1 MSSLPLEPH
10 QRKRLEAFRGIA
22 EERLTRLNLLW
33 VQLEQ
38 GLGEPEAMRDLARE
52 LHTLKGEAAL
62 MGLAPVAALIHGLE
76 ELLRPYFAG
85 APADAAVGDQLLRG
99 LDLVGEAINA
109 AAGAPGA
116 VQSPAE
122 GKATSEDAPPSVPI
136 PRERAGAARTS
147 DTVRV
152 TSAKLDRVRDIIGEL
167 MLTRARLDLSTREF
181 RKAHE
186 MTREYQEQTAPSGAV
201 ARLFGMLLEAIAGI
215 ETRLRE
221 DSYRITDLV
230 AELDGAT
237 RALRMVPLSRLFEQY
252 PLAVRELARELGRE
266 VRLELEGE
274 ALEVDRSVL
283 DRLADPLLHLV
294 RNAVDHGIEPPEV
307 RRRAGKRPEGRL
319 ALIARLAGH
328 MLEVTI
334 TDDGAGVDVET
345 VRARAVEL
353 GLLDPMQARALTP
366 EQVLR
371 TLFLARMSTRRDVTK
386 VSGRGIG
393 LDVVLSNVEGLG
405 GTVAVQST
413 LGTGTSFHLAVP
425 VTLAM
430 TSIVLF
436 EVGTSRYAIPAASVV
451 ALVDASACP
460 IVPSIDGPAIRYS
473 GTLAPLVSLGEVLE
487 EAQIASGNSERNE
500 QPRLMIVRNGRG
512 LLALSGSC
520 RHSEHEVVL
529 KPTGKFFERN
539 RLLHAAVSLADGT
552 LALVLSV
559 NELLSGSMGARG
571 PSRTSTAQ
579 KRKTVLVVDDSPVVR
594 DLLAEALRAHGLW
607 VLEAS
612 DGEDALARLD
622 ASPEI
627 DLVVTDVD
635 MPRLDGIGLVQRVR
649 QRGGPR
655 RMPMVIVSMRG
666 SPEDQRRALDAG
678 ADSYLVKT
686 DLSHAGLWTMLA
698 RFLG

>member
-1 MSSLPLEPH
+1 MSSQPLEPH

-22 EERLTRLNLLW
+22 EDRLTRLNLLW

-38 GLGEPEAMRDLARE
+38 GLGDPEALRELARE

-62 MGLAPVAALIHGLE
+62 MGLPQVAALVHGLE
-76 ELLRPYFAG
+76 ELLRPHFAG
-85 APADAAVGDQLLRG
+85 APVDPAVGDQLLRG
-99 LDLVGEAINA
+99 LDLVGEAISA
-109 AAGAPGA
+109 AASETVQGTTGTPSATAEEAAP
-116 VQSPAE
+116 Q
-122 GKATSEDAPPSVPI
+122 SVPI
-136 PRERAGAARTS
+136 PRERAVPRTA

-186 MTREYQEQTAPSGAV
+186 MTREYQEQIAPIGPV

-230 AELDGAT
+230 TELDGAT
-237 RALRMVPLSRLFEQY
+237 RALRMIPLGRLFEQY

-274 ALEVDRSVL
+274 AIEVDRSVL

-319 ALIARLAGH
+319 ALIARLAGR

-334 TDDGAGVDVET
+334 TDDGAGVDTEA

-353 GLLDPMQARALTP
+353 GLLDATQARALTP

-393 LDVVLSNVEGLG
+393 LDIVLAHVEGLG

-413 LGTGTSFHLAVP
+413 LGLGASFQLAVP

-460 IVPSIDGPAIRYS
+460 IVPSIDGPAVRYA
-473 GTLAPLVSLGEVLE
+473 GTLAPLLSLNDVLE
-487 EAQIASGNSERNE
+487 EALVAAGSSERSE

-512 LLALSGSC
+512 LLALSGST

-529 KPTGKFFERN
+529 KPMGKFFERN
-539 RLLHAAVSLADGT
+539 RLIHAAVSLADGT
-552 LALVLSV
+552 LALVISV
-559 NELLSGSMGARG
+559 NELLSGSMGAHV
-571 PSRTSTAQ
+571 PARTTTAQ

-594 DLLAEALRAHGLW
+594 DLLAESLRAHGLW

-622 ASPEI
+622 ANPEI

>member
-1 MSSLPLEPH
+1 LEPH
-10 QRKRLEAFRGIA
+10 QRKRLESFRGIA

-52 LHTLKGEAAL
+52 LHTLKGESAL
-62 MGLAPVAALIHGLE
+62 MGLPQVAAQIHGLE
-76 ELLRPYFAG
+76 ELLRPQFAG
-85 APADAAVGDQLLRG
+85 APVDAAVGDQLLRG
-99 LDLVGEAINA
+99 LDLVGETINA
-109 AAGAPGA
+109 AATEPNKGPSGTTSATTEEAAP
-116 VQSPAE
+116 Q
-122 GKATSEDAPPSVPI
+122 SVPI
-136 PRERAGAARTS
+136 PRDRAAALRTS

-237 RALRMVPLSRLFEQY
+237 RELRMVPLGRLFEQY

-266 VRLELEGE
+266 VRLDLEGE
-274 ALEVDRSVL
+274 AIEVDRSVL

-294 RNAVDHGIEPPEV
+294 RNAVDHGIEPPEA

-319 ALIARLAGH
+319 ALIARLAGR

-353 GLLDPMQARALTP
+353 GLLDAAQARGLTP

-413 LGTGTSFHLAVP
+413 LGVGTSFHLAVP

-451 ALVDASACP
+451 ALVDAGTCP
-460 IVPSIDGPAIRYS
+460 IVASIDGPAIRYA
-473 GTLAPLVSLGEVLE
+473 GNLAPLVSLSEVLE
-487 EAQIASGNSERNE
+487 EAQVAAHPDRSE

-512 LLALSGSC
+512 LLALSGSSH
-520 RHSEHEVVL
+520 HSEHEVVL

-559 NELLSGSMGARG
+559 NELLSGSLGGPGAA
-571 PSRTSTAQ
+571 RTATAQ

-612 DGEDALARLD
+612 DGEDALSRLD
-622 ASPEI
+622 ANPEI

>member
-1 MSSLPLEPH
+1 MSQPLEPH

-62 MGLAPVAALIHGLE
+62 MGLSQVAAQIHGLE
-76 ELLRPYFAG
+76 ELLRPHFAG
-85 APADAAVGDQLLRG
+85 APVDAAVGDQLLRG
-99 LDLVGEAINA
+99 LDLVGETINA
-109 AAGAPGA
+109 AATEPAKGPSGTTSAKAEEPAP
-116 VQSPAE
+116 Q
-122 GKATSEDAPPSVPI
+122 SVPI
-136 PRERAGAARTS
+136 PRDRAAALRTS

-186 MTREYQEQTAPSGAV
+186 MTREYQEQTAPSGPV

-237 RALRMVPLSRLFEQY
+237 RALRMVPLGRLFEQY

-274 ALEVDRSVL
+274 AIEVDRSVL

-294 RNAVDHGIEPPEV
+294 RNAVDHGIEPPEA

-319 ALIARLAGH
+319 ALIARLAGR

-353 GLLDPMQARALTP
+353 GLLDAAQARGLTP

-393 LDVVLSNVEGLG
+393 LDVVLANVEGLG

-413 LGTGTSFHLAVP
+413 LGVGTSFHLAVP

-451 ALVDASACP
+451 ALVDAGTCP
-460 IVPSIDGPAIRYS
+460 IVASIDGPAIRYA
-473 GTLAPLVSLGEVLE
+473 GTLAPLVSLSEVLE
-487 EAQIASGNSERNE
+487 EAQVGAQADRSE

-512 LLALSGSC
+512 LLALSGSMH
-520 RHSEHEVVL
+520 HSEHEVVL

-559 NELLSGSMGARG
+559 NELLTGSLGLRGAA
-571 PSRTSTAQ
+571 RTTTAQ

-622 ASPEI
+622 ANPEI

-649 QRGGPR
+649 QRGGSR